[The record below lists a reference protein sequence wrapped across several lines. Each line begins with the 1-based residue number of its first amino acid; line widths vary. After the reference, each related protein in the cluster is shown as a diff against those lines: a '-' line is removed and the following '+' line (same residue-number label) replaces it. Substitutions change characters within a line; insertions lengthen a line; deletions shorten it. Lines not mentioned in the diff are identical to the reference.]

1 MSENVL
7 VTGGAGYIGSHVCKA
22 LYLAGYH
29 PIVFDNLSTGHERLV
44 KWGPLV
50 NGDLLKQNEVDLA
63 FEKYK
68 PTSVIHL
75 AAKAYVSESVK
86 NPIKYF
92 RENISG
98 SVNLIEAFLRFG
110 GINFVFSS
118 SCATY
123 GEPEISPINETVTQS
138 PINPYGF
145 TKLAVERLLKDLRVN
160 NTFNFGILRYFNAVG
175 ADPDGEIGELH
186 DPETHVV
193 PLMIK
198 AACESKEFVIF
209 GSNYETKDGTAIRDY
224 IHVSDLA
231 AAHVASL
238 NHVRSKGQ
246 NLICNLGTGQGISLL
261 DLATEMKKIMPN
273 FKYCFGPRRAG
284 DPKSLVADNEL
295 SRLVLGMNY
304 PQSQIQNILQTAINW
319 DQITKGN

>member
-1 MSENVL
+1 MNENVL

-22 LYLAGYH
+22 LRLAGYH
-29 PIVFDNLSTGHERLV
+29 PIVFDNLSTGHEQLV

-50 NGDLLKQNEVDLA
+50 KGDLLNQNEIDLA
-63 FEKYK
+63 FERYK
-68 PTSVIHL
+68 PVSVIHL
-75 AAKAYVSESVK
+75 AAKAYVNESVS

-98 SVNLIEAFLRFG
+98 SVNLIDAFLRFG

-123 GEPEISPINETVTQS
+123 GEPETSPINESITQS

-145 TKLAVERLLKDLRVN
+145 TKLAVERLLTDLQVS

-175 ADPDGEIGELH
+175 ADSDGEIGEMH

-193 PLMIK
+193 PLMIR
-198 AACESKEFVIF
+198 AAYESKEFVIF
-209 GSNYETKDGTAIRDY
+209 GSNYETRDGTAIRDY

-238 NHVRSKGQ
+238 NHVQSKGQ
-246 NLICNLGTGQGISLL
+246 NLICNLGTGQGVSLL
-261 DLATEMKKIMPN
+261 ELATELKKIIPN
-273 FKYCFGPRRAG
+273 FKYCFGPRREG
-284 DPKSLVADNEL
+284 DPKSLIADNEL
-295 SRLVLGMNY
+295 SRLVLGINY

-319 DQITKGN
+319 DQITRGS